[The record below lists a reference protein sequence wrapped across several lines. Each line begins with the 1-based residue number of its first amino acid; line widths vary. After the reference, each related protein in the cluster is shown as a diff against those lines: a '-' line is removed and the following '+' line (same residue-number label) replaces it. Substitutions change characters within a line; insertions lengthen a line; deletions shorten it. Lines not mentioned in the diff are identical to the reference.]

1 MEDYAKIVGGNIR
14 DLRIRFGLSKCELA
28 RYIGVD
34 SATIRNWENGK
45 YYPISVYLPAIA
57 DRFCVSI
64 DYLFGRDRA
73 TDRIMELQRE
83 NGILRQQIEKLHETK
98 SELDAMRN
106 ELCFKCGNYKQAHN
120 GACDKCRWKKEV

>member
-57 DRFCVSI
+57 DRFHVSI
-64 DYLFGRDRA
+64 DYLFG
-73 TDRIMELQRE
+73 MER
-83 NGILRQQIEKLHETK
+83 
-98 SELDAMRN
+98 
-106 ELCFKCGNYKQAHN
+106 
-120 GACDKCRWKKEV
+120 